1 LPAKPRALLEHA
13 ASQSW
18 TVPGEWRFL
27 DEGYSGASLVRPGLD
42 RLRDGIAEG
51 QIETVLVLSP
61 DRLSRK
67 YAYQILLTEKFHRQG
82 AELVFVKS
90 PPATT
95 PEEQL
100 LAQVQGMIAEY
111 ERAQIIERPRRGKR
125 HRARQGSVNV
135 LSGAPYG
142 YRYGKKSDSGNAYY
156 EVIEAEA
163 AVVRQV
169 YEMFTV
175 QHLSIGAVTRS
186 LNEQAIA
193 TRTGDSRWERGTV
206 WAMLR
211 NPAYMGK
218 ACFGKTERK
227 PRQRI
232 TRPLR
237 QRGGYCNR
245 SGANQERPRNE
256 WIEISVPALIA
267 EVDFA
272 LAQERL
278 ETNKQ
283 FSQRRTIEPSLLQ
296 SMLVCQH
303 CGYGLYRTS
312 TRSAKQKLSYYRC
325 VGSDAWRRLKHAVCD
340 CPPVRQDYLDGVV
353 WAEVIRLLEDPNLLE
368 AEITRR
374 LEAAKQADP
383 AQQRQQHLLREQARL
398 GKSMERLLTAYQE
411 SLLSLDEL
419 RKRIEPLRKQNGTIQ
434 SEMEA
439 IETVVADQQ
448 RYLRLVESLAPF
460 QARLRLRAESMD
472 IRERQRIVRLLVKEV
487 IIGPESITIRHC
499 LPMPPIPNAPPPAS
513 PVPAPGGLTG
523 ASSLLRSGSHDSA
536 LRGSLLTRD
545 QLTVRLFHRS
555 LQPALDVEYDPLL
568 RGVLPHGPHQQ
579 ILWNVIEEHHHTLPT
594 ISTFPN
600 A

>member
-1 LPAKPRALLEHA
+1 MKPIAIYARVSSARQKEKETIASQTAALLEYA

-18 TVPGEWRFL
+18 SVPNEWRFL

-42 RLRDGIAEG
+42 RLRDCVAEG

-67 YAYQILLTEKFHRQG
+67 YAYQILLAEEFHRQG

-100 LAQVQGMIAEY
+100 LVQVQGMIAEY
-111 ERAQIIERPRRGKR
+111 ERAQIVERTRRGKR
-125 HRARQGSVNV
+125 HRARQGLVNV

-142 YRYGKKSDSGNAYY
+142 YRYVKKSDNGDAYY

-163 AVVRQV
+163 AIVRQV

-175 QHLSIGAVTRS
+175 QHLSIGTITRS
-186 LNEQAIA
+186 LNEQEIT
-193 TRTGDSRWERGTV
+193 TRTGDSRWERSTV

-211 NPAYMGK
+211 NPAYIGK

-227 PRQRI
+227 ARQRI

-237 QRGGYCNR
+237 LRGGYCNR
-245 SGANQERPRNE
+245 SGASQERPKQD
-256 WIEISVPALIA
+256 WIEIAVPALIA

-283 FSQRRTIEPSLLQ
+283 FSRRRTIEPSLLQ
-296 SMLVCQH
+296 SMLVCGH
-303 CGYGLYRTS
+303 CGYSLYRAS
-312 TRSAKQKLSYYRC
+312 TRSSKQKLYYYRC
-325 VGSDAWRRLKHAVCD
+325 LGSDAWRQLKHAVCE
-340 CPPVRQDYLDGVV
+340 CPPVRQDYLDGIV
-353 WAEVIRLLEDPNLLE
+353 WAEVIRLLEDPNLLQ

-383 AQQRQQHLLREQARL
+383 AQQRQQHLLRDQARL
-398 GKSMERLLTAYQE
+398 DKSIERLLTAYQE

-419 RKRIEPLRKQNGTIQ
+419 RKRIEPLRKQHGAVQ
-434 SEMEA
+434 SELEA
-439 IETVVADQQ
+439 IETAVADQQ
-448 RYLRLVESLAPF
+448 RYLQLVEGLAPF
-460 QARLRLRAESMD
+460 QARLRSRAESMD
-472 IRERQRIVRLLVKEV
+472 IGERQRIVRLLVKEV
-487 IIGPESITIRHC
+487 IVGPESITIRHC
-499 LPMPPIPNAPPPAS
+499 LPMPPISNVPPPAS
-513 PVPAPGGLTG
+513 SFPGRGGLTG
-523 ASSLLRSGSHDSA
+523 TSSLLRSGSVIA
-536 LRGSLLTRD
+536 LAV
-545 QLTVRLFHRS
+545 QHR
-555 LQPALDVEYDPLL
+555 A
-568 RGVLPHGPHQQ
+568 G
-579 ILWNVIEEHHHTLPT
+579 
-594 ISTFPN
+594 
-600 A
+600 